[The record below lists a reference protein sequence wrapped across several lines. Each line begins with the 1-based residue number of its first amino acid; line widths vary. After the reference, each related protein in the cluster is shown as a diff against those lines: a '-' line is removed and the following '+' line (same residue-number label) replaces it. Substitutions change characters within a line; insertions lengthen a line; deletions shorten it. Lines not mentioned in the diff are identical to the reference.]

1 MVKGII
7 DEHKYLIDMKKKV
20 ENKMN
25 SFDSIKHGFSPLIVK
40 GDGQLKD
47 VDEWI
52 NEFDQMVSQCLT
64 HIQHDGNIN
73 LEKFHAL
80 LDGIIELDNGYTKF
94 IVDARNLLYSIWKS
108 HLSNFTIAQE

>member
-20 ENKMN
+20 EKKRN
-25 SFDSIKHGFSPLIVK
+25 SFDSIKHSFSPLIIK

-47 VDEWI
+47 VDEWR
-52 NEFDQMVSQCLT
+52 NEFDQMVPQCLT
-64 HIQHDGNIN
+64 HIQGDGNIN

-80 LDGIIELDNGYTKF
+80 LDGIIALDNGYTKF
-94 IVDARNLLYSIWKS
+94 VVDARNLLDSRWKS
-108 HLSNFTIAQE
+108 HLSNFTAT